1 MYSASGNKEEQS
13 NDQTREP
20 VLPNAGHCTV
30 TVLAPDK
37 RQDRQEEEQ
46 QEENAGNTNMNTTS
60 TKPASP
66 KEQVVLDPVL
76 EDWKEKGRRGDLR
89 MHRAVAARLAEPKLS
104 LLQALVI
111 GGFRFPT
118 IMNKEQQ
125 GRKRKGFPSQA
136 PIYDTDGILLS
147 QRKNQ
152 LSRRLRFHVQRKS
165 KNKENKQRKV
175 DDIRDSIPQQQ
186 AAAMNAIL
194 LSNSYHFHQSPAE
207 RNSAY
212 HQSYLFSRPSFS
224 HTPPETTHNNKRDVL
239 PGHILGDTS
248 TIMPNSGRLVH
259 LMGVQQNLPLNSQ
272 NGGGYQH
279 HPSPSSRMSLLEGDT
294 TSTTEEAALQLDL
307 MNLLQQQAQQQAQQ
321 QQEILA
327 SSHTLASLLSH
338 NTSSSISSYTQPPMT
353 SLPSTS
359 TSSSLSPKPFCN
371 NERRNLQGQAEL
383 IGLPHQ
389 HDNYHNSIAKNPFG
403 GSADEDTAF
412 SLLPHSSTNHLTNLA
427 RRKNS
432 TDIRMLNQQA
442 QLLEAATR
450 LHHKAKMEE
459 LEFSRQYLSN
469 EFSMWTRRH

>member
-20 VLPNAGHCTV
+20 VLPNAGHCAV
-30 TVLAPDK
+30 IVLAPDK

-66 KEQVVLDPVL
+66 KEQVLDPVL

-125 GRKRKGFPSQA
+125 GRKRKGFPPRA

-175 DDIRDSIPQQQ
+175 DAIRDAIPQQQ

-224 HTPPETTHNNKRDVL
+224 HTPPETTDNNKRDVL

-294 TSTTEEAALQLDL
+294 TSNTEEAALQLDP
-307 MNLLQQQAQQQAQQ
+307 MNL
-321 QQEILA
+321 
-327 SSHTLASLLSH
+327 
-338 NTSSSISSYTQPPMT
+338 
-353 SLPSTS
+353 
-359 TSSSLSPKPFCN
+359 
-371 NERRNLQGQAEL
+371 
-383 IGLPHQ
+383 
-389 HDNYHNSIAKNPFG
+389 
-403 GSADEDTAF
+403 
-412 SLLPHSSTNHLTNLA
+412 TNV
-427 RRKNS
+427 
-432 TDIRMLNQQA
+432 RMLNQQA

-469 EFSMWTRRH
+469 EFSMWTRRY